1 MPKDKQ
7 SNKKWAKNLN
17 RNLSKEDMQMA
28 NRPMKRCS
36 MSLIIRGMQ
45 IETTM
50 SPGEVIQLV
59 RASSRYAKFVGLIP
73 GQGTHKN
80 QPMNT

>member
-36 MSLIIRGMQ
+36 MSLIIREIQ
-45 IETTM
+45 IKTT
-50 SPGEVIQLV
+50 VRYRLILV
-59 RASSRYAKFVGLIP
+59 RMAIINSW
-73 GQGTHKN
+73 QGCGEKGTVVRCWWESYW
-80 QPMNT
+80 